1 MTRIQSILWNS
12 LAKQN
17 VLHQYLYVIIK
28 LLHIA
33 MHCGVRHIHVYF
45 TCLIG
50 GEFWIGISDIIE
62 EDRWIYSSDLQVTR
76 VKDFHPGE
84 PNQHTSANC
93 VALWKRFRGYWAD
106 EPCETHYNFTVTR
119 VRKPNYC
126 YILTTIFIGIGS
138 WT

>member
-1 MTRIQSILWNS
+1 MKITIDSDSVNPLEFAGETKCFEPIL
-12 LAKQN
+12 
-17 VLHQYLYVIIK
+17 VCDK

-33 MHCGVRHIHVYF
+33 MYCGVRHIHVYF
-45 TCLIG
+45 TCLIA

-106 EPCETHYNFTVTR
+106 EPCETHYNFI
-119 VRKPNYC
+119 C
-126 YILTTIFIGIGS
+126 EQS
-138 WT
+138 QE

>member
-1 MTRIQSILWNS
+1 MYSHTATSWAEAESICNAFHSILAEPRS
-12 LAKQN
+12 
-17 VLHQYLYVIIK
+17 HEES
-28 LLHIA
+28 
-33 MHCGVRHIHVYF
+33 MF
-45 TCLIG
+45 LISHSVNQA

-106 EPCETHYNFTVTR
+106 EPCETHYNFICEQSQESGGDV
-119 VRKPNYC
+119 
-126 YILTTIFIGIGS
+126 LG
-138 WT
+138 